1 MKLATSNSLLFLEI
15 YLILL
20 IFWRLKMI
28 GFLWHSSSKY
38 VINSVIRQ
46 NSILILFFSTWLVS
60 IIMFCVRLLSELMIL
75 LSTHHVTN
83 HLSYISE
90 LIPEILELIQFF
102 IQLYID
108 IWKINLYL
116 QANPYRLKTKNIN
129 SLIFVSTIIK

>member
-1 MKLATSNSLLFLEI
+1 
-15 YLILL
+15 
-20 IFWRLKMI
+20 
-28 GFLWHSSSKY
+28 
-38 VINSVIRQ
+38 
-46 NSILILFFSTWLVS
+46 
-60 IIMFCVRLLSELMIL
+60 MFCVRLLSELMIL

-116 QANPYRLKTKNIN
+116 EANPYRLKTKNIN